1 MTDTGSLYWKREDAE
16 ALQGLL
22 LEKTRQYGI
31 MFYDADRRITGWNS
45 GAEFITGWSAPEV
58 LGQPTAMLFIPDD
71 RARKL
76 DEHEAS
82 TAALVGVGEDERWHM
97 RRDGS
102 WFWSSGVSLPLH
114 REGGQVTGFVKIFRD
129 ATHLRVR
136 TRYLENELKASNE
149 RESKRDVFLGTI
161 AHEMRN
167 PLSPLK
173 TAVQLMR
180 MQALPSQAAASLDRP
195 LQVMERQLG
204 LLERLVEDLVDVARV
219 SSGKM
224 SISYERVEYQ
234 ALLNDAVESCAT
246 AAQFKGIAVHRS
258 FPPTPI
264 EIEADAR
271 RIQQVFVNLLNNA
284 VKFTPQG
291 GDVWVTATVDQT
303 HFICYMKDSGKGI
316 EPEMLPKIFDVFT
329 QAESGRADRGAGLGI
344 GLALVKEIVSL
355 HQGTV
360 EVRSEGAG
368 KGSEFTV
375 RIPLRRP
382 DTEQGRR
389 ERPEQPEL
397 PGNP

>member
-1 MTDTGSLYWKREDAE
+1 
-16 ALQGLL
+16 
-22 LEKTRQYGI
+22 
-31 MFYDADRRITGWNS
+31 
-45 GAEFITGWSAPEV
+45 
-58 LGQPTAMLFIPDD
+58 
-71 RARKL
+71 
-76 DEHEAS
+76 
-82 TAALVGVGEDERWHM
+82 M

-114 REGGQVTGFVKIFRD
+114 REGDRVTGFVKIFRD

-136 TRYLENELKASNE
+136 TRYLENELKASTR
-149 RESKRDVFLGTI
+149 REAERDVFLGTI

-173 TAVQLMR
+173 TAAQLMR
-180 MQALPSQAAASLDRP
+180 MQVREATALDRP

-219 SSGKM
+219 NSGKM
-224 SISYERVEYQ
+224 SIAYERVEYQ
-234 ALLNDAVESCAT
+234 ALLNDAVDSCLT
-246 AAQFKGIAVHRS
+246 AAQFKGIAIHRS

-264 EIEADAR
+264 EIDVDPR
-271 RIQQVFVNLLNNA
+271 RMQQVFVNLLNNA

-291 GDVWVTATVDQT
+291 GKVWLTATVDQT
-303 HFICYMKDSGKGI
+303 HLICYMKDSGKGI
-316 EPEMLPKIFDVFT
+316 EPHMLPRIFDVFT
-329 QAESGRADRGAGLGI
+329 QAEGGRAERGAGLGI

-382 DTEQGRR
+382 QAAPGERD
-389 ERPEQPEL
+389 RPEQPEL

>member
-1 MTDTGSLYWKREDAE
+1 MTDTGNLYWKREDAE
-16 ALQGLL
+16 ALHVLL

-31 MFYDADRRITGWNS
+31 MFYDAGLRITGWNS
-45 GAEFITGWSAPEV
+45 GAEFITGWTAAEV
-58 LGQPTAMLFIPDD
+58 LGQPTGMLFIPED
-71 RARKL
+71 RERKL

-97 RRDGS
+97 RQDGS

-114 REGGQVTGFVKIFRD
+114 REGERVTGFVKIFRD

-136 TRYLENELKASNE
+136 TRYLENELKASGE
-149 RESKRDVFLGTI
+149 REAERDVFLGTI

-180 MQALPSQAAASLDRP
+180 MQAREAAAMDRP

-204 LLERLVEDLVDVARV
+204 VLEHLVEDLVDVARV
-219 SSGKM
+219 NSGKM
-224 SISYERVEYQ
+224 SIRYEQVEYQ
-234 ALLNDAVESCAT
+234 ALLNEAVESCAS
-246 AAQFKGIAVHRS
+246 AAQFKNITIHRS
-258 FPPTPI
+258 FPPLPI
-264 EIEADAR
+264 GVDVDAR

-284 VKFTPQG
+284 IKFTPQG
-291 GDVWVTATVDQT
+291 GHVWLTATIDPT

-316 EPEMLPKIFDVFT
+316 EPNMLPKIFDVFT
-329 QAESGRADRGAGLGI
+329 QAEGGRAERGAGLGI

-368 KGSEFTV
+368 KGAEFTV
-375 RIPLRRP
+375 RIPLHKP
-382 DTEQGRR
+382 SLGRDAR
-389 ERPEQPEL
+389 NEPEQP
-397 PGNP
+397 

>member
-1 MTDTGSLYWKREDAE
+1 MTDTGPLYWKREDAE
-16 ALQGLL
+16 GLQALL

-31 MFYDADRRITGWNS
+31 MFYDAERRITGWNS
-45 GAEFITGWSAPEV
+45 GAEFITGWAAAEV
-58 LGQPTAMLFIPDD
+58 LGQPTAMLFVPED
-71 RARKL
+71 RERKL
-76 DEHEAS
+76 DEHEAN

-102 WFWSSGVSLPLH
+102 RFWSSGVSLPLH
-114 REGGQVTGFVKIFRD
+114 REGGRVTGFVKIFRD

-136 TRYLENELKASNE
+136 TRYLENELKASSE

-180 MQALPSQAAASLDRP
+180 MQAVDAAAMDRP

-224 SISYERVEYQ
+224 SISYERIEYQ
-234 ALLNDAVESCAT
+234 TLLNDAVDSCAT
-246 AAQFKGIAVHRS
+246 AAQFKGIAIHRS
-258 FPPTPI
+258 LPPLPI
-264 EIEADAR
+264 EIEVDAR
-271 RIQQVFVNLLNNA
+271 RMQQVFVNLLNNA

-291 GDVWVTATVDQT
+291 GDVWLTATVDQT

-360 EVRSEGAG
+360 EVRSEGEG

-382 DTEQGRR
+382 DAEQGRR

>member
-1 MTDTGSLYWKREDAE
+1 MTDTGPLYWKREDAQ
-16 ALQGLL
+16 ALQSLL

-45 GAEFITGWSAPEV
+45 GAEFITGWTARDV
-58 LGQPTAMLFIPDD
+58 LGQPTAMLFVPDD
-71 RARKL
+71 RERKL
-76 DEHEAS
+76 DEHEAG
-82 TAALVGVGEDERWHM
+82 TAALVGVGEDERWHL

-114 REGGQVTGFVKIFRD
+114 REGGRVTGFVKIFRD

-136 TRYLENELKASNE
+136 TRYLENELKASSE
-149 RESKRDVFLGTI
+149 RESRRDVFLGTI

-180 MQALPSQAAASLDRP
+180 MQARDAASLDRP

-224 SISYERVEYQ
+224 SIAYERVEYQ
-234 ALLNDAVESCAT
+234 ALLNDAVDSCAT
-246 AAQFKGIAVHRS
+246 AAQFKGIAIHRS
-258 FPPTPI
+258 FPPVSI
-264 EIEADAR
+264 EIEVDAR

-291 GDVWVTATVDQT
+291 GDVWLTATVDQT

-329 QAESGRADRGAGLGI
+329 QAEGGRADRGAGLGI

-360 EVRSEGAG
+360 EVRSEGVG

-382 DTEQGRR
+382 DADHGKRD
-389 ERPEQPEL
+389 RPEPPEL

>member
-1 MTDTGSLYWKREDAE
+1 
-16 ALQGLL
+16 
-22 LEKTRQYGI
+22 
-31 MFYDADRRITGWNS
+31 
-45 GAEFITGWSAPEV
+45 
-58 LGQPTAMLFIPDD
+58 
-71 RARKL
+71 
-76 DEHEAS
+76 
-82 TAALVGVGEDERWHM
+82 
-97 RRDGS
+97 
-102 WFWSSGVSLPLH
+102 
-114 REGGQVTGFVKIFRD
+114 
-129 ATHLRVR
+129 
-136 TRYLENELKASNE
+136 
-149 RESKRDVFLGTI
+149 
-161 AHEMRN
+161 MRN

-180 MQALPSQAAASLDRP
+180 MQARDATALDRP

-219 SSGKM
+219 NSGKM

-234 ALLNDAVESCAT
+234 ALLNEAVESCAT
-246 AAQFKGIAVHRS
+246 AAQFKGIAIHRS
-258 FPPTPI
+258 FPPIPI

-291 GDVWVTATVDQT
+291 GDVWLTATVDQT

-360 EVRSEGAG
+360 EVRSEGPG

-382 DTEQGRR
+382 DAEQGQR
-389 ERPEQPEL
+389 ERPEEPEQ

>member
-1 MTDTGSLYWKREDAE
+1 MTDTGPLYWKREDAD
-16 ALQGLL
+16 ALHTLL

-31 MFYDADRRITGWNS
+31 MFYDAERRITGWNS
-45 GAEFITGWSAPEV
+45 GAEFITGWTAPEV
-58 LGQPTAMLFIPDD
+58 LGQPTAMLFVPED
-71 RARKL
+71 RARRL
-76 DEHEAS
+76 DEHEAN

-102 WFWSSGVSLPLH
+102 WFWSSGVSLPLQ
-114 REGGQVTGFVKIFRD
+114 REGGRVTGFVKIFRD

-136 TRYLENELKASNE
+136 TRYLENELKASSE
-149 RESKRDVFLGTI
+149 RESRRDVFLGTI

-180 MQALPSQAAASLDRP
+180 MQAGDATAMERP

-224 SISYERVEYQ
+224 SIVYEQVGYQ
-234 ALLNDAVESCAT
+234 ALLNEAVDSCMT
-246 AAQFKGIAVHRS
+246 AAQFKGIAIHRS
-258 FPPTPI
+258 FPSVPI
-264 EIEADAR
+264 EIDVDAR
-271 RIQQVFVNLLNNA
+271 RMQQVFVNLLNNA

-291 GDVWVTATVDQT
+291 GDVWLTATVDQT
-303 HFICYMKDSGKGI
+303 HFICYLKDSGKGI
-316 EPEMLPKIFDVFT
+316 EPEMLPRIFDVFT

-382 DTEQGRR
+382 DAGQGAREQ
-389 ERPEQPEL
+389 

>member
-1 MTDTGSLYWKREDAE
+1 MTDTGPLYWKREDAE
-16 ALQGLL
+16 GLQALL

-31 MFYDADRRITGWNS
+31 MFYDAERRITGWNS
-45 GAEFITGWSAPEV
+45 GAEFITGWAAAEV
-58 LGQPTAMLFIPDD
+58 LGQPTAMLFVPED
-71 RARKL
+71 RERKL
-76 DEHEAS
+76 DEHEAN

-102 WFWSSGVSLPLH
+102 RFWSSGVSLPLH
-114 REGGQVTGFVKIFRD
+114 REGGRVTGFVKIFRD

-136 TRYLENELKASNE
+136 TRYLENELKASSE

-180 MQALPSQAAASLDRP
+180 MQAVDAAAMDRP

-224 SISYERVEYQ
+224 SISYERIEYQ
-234 ALLNDAVESCAT
+234 TLLNDAVDSCAT
-246 AAQFKGIAVHRS
+246 AAQFKGIAIHRS
-258 FPPTPI
+258 LPPLAI
-264 EIEADAR
+264 EIEVDAR
-271 RIQQVFVNLLNNA
+271 RMQQVFVNLLNNA

-291 GDVWVTATVDQT
+291 GDVWLTATVDQT

-360 EVRSEGAG
+360 EVRSEGEG

-382 DTEQGRR
+382 DAEQGRR